1 MKRILVISKHNAC
14 RSQMAEG
21 WLSYYGKGVAE
32 VESAGFNPDKLDMKA
47 ASSMMDAVIDITR
60 YKSKGINEFSDK
72 EFDFV
77 ICLDKELE
85 SILPEFKGNPSIVKL
100 NYPNLY
106 EQNFEKEEGKKVYN
120 NLRDD
125 LENMAFDF
133 VHEFV
138 KPLY

>member
-32 VESAGFNPDKLDMKA
+32 VVSAGFNPDKLDMKA
-47 ASSMMDAVIDITR
+47 ANAMMDAVIDITK
-60 YKSKGINEFSDK
+60 YKSKGLNEFVEQ
-72 EFDFV
+72 EFDFI
-77 ICLDKELE
+77 ICLDQELE
-85 SILPEFKGNPSIVKL
+85 SILPEFKGKPSIVKL

-106 EQNFEKEEGKKVYN
+106 EMNLPEKEEKQIYN
-120 NLRDD
+120 SLRDD

-133 VHEFV
+133 IHEFV

>member
-1 MKRILVISKHNAC
+1 
-14 RSQMAEG
+14 MAEG
-21 WLSYYGKGVAE
+21 WLGYYGKGAAE
-32 VESAGFNPDKLDMKA
+32 VVSAGFNPDKLDMKA

-60 YKSKGINEFSDK
+60 YRSKGMSEVSDK

-85 SILPEFKGNPSIVKL
+85 SIIPEFKGNPSVVKL
-100 NYPNLY
+100 DYPNLY
-106 EQNFEKEEGKKVYN
+106 EQNFEEDEGKKVYN

-133 VHEFV
+133 IHEFV

>member
-1 MKRILVISKHNAC
+1 MKRILVVSKHNAC

-32 VESAGFNPDKLDMKA
+32 VVSAGFNPEKLDMKA
-47 ASSMMDAVIDITR
+47 ANSMMDAVMDITR
-60 YKSKGINEFSDK
+60 YKSKGINEFADK

-77 ICLDKELE
+77 ICLDSELE

-106 EQNFEKEEGKKVYN
+106 KMSLPDEEEAKTYN

-133 VHEFV
+133 IHEFV

>member
-1 MKRILVISKHNAC
+1 
-14 RSQMAEG
+14 MAEG
-21 WLSYYGKGVAE
+21 WLSYYGKGAAE
-32 VESAGFNPDKLDMKA
+32 VVSAGFNPDKLDMKA

-77 ICLDKELE
+77 ICLDNELE

-106 EQNFEKEEGKKVYN
+106 EQTFEEEEGKKVYN

>member
-1 MKRILVISKHNAC
+1 
-14 RSQMAEG
+14 
-21 WLSYYGKGVAE
+21 
-32 VESAGFNPDKLDMKA
+32 
-47 ASSMMDAVIDITR
+47 MMDAVIDITR

-100 NYPNLY
+100 NYPNLF
-106 EQNFEKEEGKKVYN
+106 EQNFEEEEGKKVYN

-133 VHEFV
+133 VHEFI